1 LWAAV
6 FYYPPTVSP
15 SAFLVFVYWKFAWIS
30 APCSSP
36 LLQCTQNTLPPLLYV
51 LFQFLV
57 YYSVYLVFFFLF
69 CRAGG
74 VSLSRRLCWFISG
87 FAGSLWDYCMLLIC
101 SPVGLLDVS
110 QAGLELVS
118 VIGALLFSQCNV
130 LWRSFV
136 QDGGSGC
143 QSFDSSWCFFSA
155 KCGSSVSVKCL
166 ICGAHAVR
174 FCTLVTILDPP

>member
-1 LWAAV
+1 VGCSVLL
-6 FYYPPTVSP
+6 PTHCQPFCLSSLCLLEVRMDISSLLLPTSP
-15 SAFLVFVYWKFAWIS
+15 VHSEHS
-30 APCSSP
+30 APSSVCSFSVP
-36 LLQCTQNTLPPLLYV
+36 CLLFS
-51 LFQFLV
+51 LF
-57 YYSVYLVFFFLF
+57 SFFFLF